1 MANNRIARTND
12 DIQRVLSELL
22 RSVKDPRVQQGMLS
36 VTRVETT
43 GDLRYA
49 KVWISVYGLQDEKEF
64 RRGLKSASGWLRR
77 ELAEWEKLGKPL
89 MITEYGADTVAGL
102 HDTTPVMFTE
112 EYQLEYY
119 RMNNQILDEFPFVV
133 GEHAWN
139 FADFATG
146 QGVNRV
152 QGNKKGLFTR
162 DRRPKLAAHYFKERW
177 HAVPDYDYKKTNKK
191 ENNVK

>member
-1 MANNRIARTND
+1 MANNRLARTND

-77 ELAEWEKLGKPL
+77 ELAKSLSLRYTPELVFELDHS
-89 MITEYGADTVAGL
+89 IEYGAHINEVINSLDIKQDEDGDDGL
-102 HDTTPVMFTE
+102 
-112 EYQLEYY
+112 
-119 RMNNQILDEFPFVV
+119 
-133 GEHAWN
+133 
-139 FADFATG
+139 
-146 QGVNRV
+146 
-152 QGNKKGLFTR
+152 
-162 DRRPKLAAHYFKERW
+162 
-177 HAVPDYDYKKTNKK
+177 
-191 ENNVK
+191 